1 MSLNLLSDSH
11 AAQAECPMASNGKLK
26 IGLTKL
32 DKFLNNKEDDHDLK

>member
-11 AAQAECPMASNGKLK
+11 IAQAEYPIANNGKLK

-32 DKFLNNKEDDHDLK
+32 DKFLNNKKDDHDLK